1 MQYVYIGGTLVPQR
15 PGARDGMSATKAIEA
30 MPSTDQPKPLPDARC
45 LVSSHD
51 ALEMSRTM
59 LAEPGADVARSW
71 PSSVPMLPDPGRC
84 CPILVE
90 SGCRR
95 WPVLVESGCRR
106 WPSPDADVG
115 RSSPSPG
122 ADVGWSWPGHAGQ
135 VGHLQKLCIQLKSN
149 VCSCHRALYAICIY
163 RGVL

>member
-71 PSSVPMLPDPGRC
+71 PMLADPRRVRVPTLAGPRRVRVPTLAE
-84 CPILVE
+84 P
-90 SGCRR
+90 GCRR
-95 WPVLVESGCRR
+95 WPILAEPGCRCWLVLAGPCR
-106 WPSPDADVG
+106 PSRPFTKIMHPTQKQCLFL
-115 RSSPSPG
+115 SSS
-122 ADVGWSWPGHAGQ
+122 S
-135 VGHLQKLCIQLKSN
+135 LCNMYI
-149 VCSCHRALYAICIY
+149 
-163 RGVL
+163 